1 MLSSSVGL
9 EADSVSPFTLP
20 EVHAV
25 EAIRVRGVRTHNLKG
40 FDIDLPHNR
49 LTVITGVSG
58 SGKSSLAFDTIFAE
72 GQRQY
77 VDSLSVYAR
86 QFLDQMQRPDVESID
101 GLQPTLCIDQ
111 RSAAANPRSTVAT
124 VTEIYDYLRL
134 LMAKAGLPHCFTCG
148 QPIQQQSVDQ
158 ILATLTGLPEG
169 TRLIVMA
176 PVVRGRPGGHK
187 DVLEQIRKAGL
198 VKVRVDDELYDIE
211 QVPELA
217 VRKKHTI
224 DAIVDKIIVR
234 PNSLDRLADSVRL
247 ALTLA
252 NGLVTVSTVSAD
264 QAKAT
269 VDGGPPAEW
278 NEKLFS
284 TLYACSNCGVSYEE
298 VEPRTFSFNSPYGA
312 CPTCQGMGTQPQ
324 FDPDSIVIDWQRA
337 PSQGALLPHQ
347 TAPAKSKRALRGVL
361 EKLLNDVGIGWEQPL
376 SSLKPS
382 ARKQLV
388 SGSVKGEKG
397 GGIIGH
403 LEQLLSTATAREDS
417 ATLEWLENYRQALP
431 CPDCHGSRLRR
442 EAMSV
447 TIDGWNIHQLCSKSV
462 TEMRAWLE
470 NYQPDATRLA
480 IVTPI
485 AKPIQH
491 RLEFLDKVG
500 LGYLTLERGADTLSG
515 GELQRV
521 RLAASI
527 GSGLV
532 GVCYVLDEPSIGL
545 HQRDNDRLIDSLR
558 NLQSQGNTV
567 IVVEHDDAMMRAADV
582 LVDIGPGAG
591 SRGGELIAMGTPK
604 KVSASKHS
612 LTAQYLRGQMK
623 VSLEKDPRPVD
634 PGKQIRLIGAQHHNL
649 KRVNVDLPL
658 GLLVGIS
665 GVSGSGK
672 SSLISETLAPAIAR
686 ALGQSAKKPGLY
698 QSLAGTEQVDKL
710 IEITQASIGRTPRST
725 PATYCGVFDLIRT
738 VFASTNVAKQ
748 RGFSSSRFSF
758 NTGNGR
764 CAQCQGQGQE
774 KIEMN
779 FLADLYVTCSGCGGA
794 RYNRQTLQV
803 RYRDKSI
810 ADVLNMSVD
819 EACEFFINFSKI
831 HRLLSSLEQVGLG
844 YLCLGQSSTTLSG
857 GEAQR
862 IKLATELARP
872 ETGHTI
878 YFMDEPTT
886 GLHFEDVRRLLQV
899 LDGLVARG
907 NTVIVIEH
915 NLDLLRACDWLID
928 LGPEGGDGGG
938 EIVAAGP
945 PAAIQRESRS
955 LTGKFLALNH

>member
-1 MLSSSVGL
+1 M
-9 EADSVSPFTLP
+9 
-20 EVHAV
+20 
-25 EAIRVRGVRTHNLKG
+25 
-40 FDIDLPHNR
+40 
-49 LTVITGVSG
+49 
-58 SGKSSLAFDTIFAE
+58 
-72 GQRQY
+72 
-77 VDSLSVYAR
+77 
-86 QFLDQMQRPDVESID
+86 
-101 GLQPTLCIDQ
+101 
-111 RSAAANPRSTVAT
+111 
-124 VTEIYDYLRL
+124 
-134 LMAKAGLPHCFTCG
+134 
-148 QPIQQQSVDQ
+148 
-158 ILATLTGLPEG
+158 
-169 TRLIVMA
+169 
-176 PVVRGRPGGHK
+176 RGRPGGHK

-198 VKVRVDDELYDIE
+198 VKVRVDDELYDVE

-234 PNSLDRLADSVRL
+234 PGSTSRLADSVRL
-247 ALTLA
+247 ALSLA
-252 NGLVTVSTVSAD
+252 GGLVTVSSTSAE
-264 QAKAT
+264 QAKAAAAS
-269 VDGGPPAEW
+269 GQEAQWHER
-278 NEKLFS
+278 LFS
-284 TLYACSNCGVSYEE
+284 TLYACAKCGVSYEE
-298 VEPRTFSFNSPYGA
+298 LEPRTFSFNSPYGA

-324 FDPDSIVIDWQRA
+324 FDPESIVVDWDRS
-337 PSQGALLPHQ
+337 PSDGALLPWQ
-347 TAPAKSKRALRGVL
+347 TAPAKTKRSLRGL
-361 EKLLNDVGIGWEQPL
+361 FEKLLHDVGGAWDKPL
-376 SSLKPS
+376 SVLKAA

-388 SGSVKGEKG
+388 SGSTKGDAG
-397 GGIIGH
+397 GRGIIGQLQH
-403 LEQLLSTATAREDS
+403 LYDAALSREDAS
-417 ATLEWLENYRQALP
+417 TLDWLESFRQALP
-431 CPDCHGSRLRR
+431 CPDCGGSRLRR
-442 EAMSV
+442 EALSV
-447 TIDGWNIHQLCSKSV
+447 TVDGLNIFQLCSQSV
-462 TEMRAWLE
+462 IDIRAWLE
-470 NYQPDATRLA
+470 AYRPDVGHEP

-485 AKPIQH
+485 LKPIRH

-545 HQRDNDRLIDSLR
+545 HQRDNDRLIESLR
-558 NLQSQGNTV
+558 NLQAQGNTV
-567 IVVEHDDAMMRAADV
+567 IVVEHDEAMMRAADV

-591 SRGGELIAMGTPK
+591 SRGGELIAIGTPK
-604 KVSASKHS
+604 KVSAHKQSI
-612 LTAQYLRGQMK
+612 TAKYLRGQMQVRLDK
-623 VSLEKDPRPVD
+623 QPRQPDPAR
-634 PGKQIRLIGAQHHNL
+634 QIRLVGAQHHNL
-649 KRVNVDLPL
+649 RNVSVDIPL
-658 GLLVGIS
+658 GLLIGIT

-686 ALGQSAKKPGLY
+686 AIGQSAKKPGIFR
-698 QSLAGTEQVDKL
+698 SLTGTEQVDKL

-738 VFASTNVAKQ
+738 VFASTNTAKQ

-779 FLADLYVTCSGCGGA
+779 FLADLYVTCSVCGGA

-803 RYRDKSI
+803 RYKDKSI

-819 EACEFFINFSKI
+819 EACEFFVNFSKI
-831 HRLLSSLEQVGLG
+831 HRLLYSLEQVGLG
-844 YLCLGQSSTTLSG
+844 YLSLGQSSTTLSG

-886 GLHFEDVRRLLQV
+886 GLHFEDCRRLLQV
-899 LDGLVARG
+899 LDGLVSRG

-915 NLDLLRACDWLID
+915 NLDLIRGCDWLID
-928 LGPEGGDGGG
+928 LGPEGGTGGG
-938 EIVAAGP
+938 EIIACGP
-945 PAAIQRESRS
+945 PASLKDYPNS
-955 LTGKFLALNH
+955 LTGRFI